1 MTEKYTR
8 KKEKKVLDSTTKT
21 LLIVFIVLIGLVTFL
36 GIEVLLK
43 EKESK
48 EKVFA
53 NLVIPVIKK
62 EATQNFSINA
72 DSLVNDGEYILK
84 VTNYRED
91 VINDE
96 EIIYSITV
104 DNKTKIKISVT
115 KDYSDDNLL
124 EENNVISNLK
134 IRGKVKQDTYYHIK
148 AISKEG
154 LKKNDKINVR
164 IES

>member
-1 MTEKYTR
+1 
-8 KKEKKVLDSTTKT
+8 
-21 LLIVFIVLIGLVTFL
+21 LVTFL

-91 VINDE
+91 VINDS
-96 EIIYSITV
+96 Y
-104 DNKTKIKISVT
+104 
-115 KDYSDDNLL
+115 LL
-124 EENNVISNLK
+124 
-134 IRGKVKQDTYYHIK
+134 
-148 AISKEG
+148 
-154 LKKNDKINVR
+154 
-164 IES
+164 